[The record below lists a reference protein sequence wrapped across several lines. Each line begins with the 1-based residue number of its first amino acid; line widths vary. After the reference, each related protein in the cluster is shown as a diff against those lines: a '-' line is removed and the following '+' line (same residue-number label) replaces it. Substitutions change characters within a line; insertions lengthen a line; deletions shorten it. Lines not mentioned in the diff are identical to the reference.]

1 MFFCQHRQVALSSS
15 VVVYWHLTEKIVLPF
30 VYCNKPILNT
40 DMAEVDRNAWKCAIT
55 FAWYLKILLVYV
67 IHCNKTWLLSVLG
80 LYLPLTLSPVLLR
93 PPEDR
98 DRAGAGEADPEWD
111 VGSGGA
117 ARCPGGPPGGA
128 AASGE
133 GRGQGP
139 GGRDALQRLQPQL
152 GLKEMTHNQLCHL
165 WAV

>member
-1 MFFCQHRQVALSSS
+1 MFFCQHHQGALSSS
-15 VVVYWHLTEKIVLPF
+15 VVVYWHLTEKIELPF
-30 VYCNKPILNT
+30 VYFNKPTLNT
-40 DMAEVDRNAWKCAIT
+40 DIAQVDGNACKCAIT

-67 IHCNKTWLLSVLG
+67 IHWNKTWLLSVLG
-80 LYLPLTLSPVLLR
+80 LYLPPLLSLR
-93 PPEDR
+93 PPEDG

-128 AASGE
+128 EASGE